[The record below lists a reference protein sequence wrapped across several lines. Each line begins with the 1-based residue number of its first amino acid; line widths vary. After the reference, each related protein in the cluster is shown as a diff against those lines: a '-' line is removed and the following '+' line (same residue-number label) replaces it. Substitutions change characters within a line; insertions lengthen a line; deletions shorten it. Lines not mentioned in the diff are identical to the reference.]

1 MFLDNIL
8 HFTDPI
14 LLEYDKAVVLPVFIL
29 TCLEPFQGSQYL
41 FKAKKTAFRSKKL
54 TWLCSFTSTILLLGN
69 IHQWLPKLIHLDH
82 YIFQS
87 QFMEHECTYNSWE
100 YAEATNVPANISC
113 FPRRL
118 QRNTRLPRPLDDVF
132 KTSSRRICNTSSSKR
147 LENVFQDVC
156 KTSSVFLHQDE
167 CLLG

>member
-54 TWLCSFTSTILLLGN
+54 TWLCSFTSTILPLGN
-69 IHQWLPKLIHLDH
+69 IHQWLPKLIHLDY

-87 QFMEHECTYNSWE
+87 QFMEHECTYKFENMLKPPMSQQ
-100 YAEATNVPANISC
+100 T
-113 FPRRL
+113 FPVF
-118 QRNTRLPRPLDDVF
+118 QDVLKTSS
-132 KTSSRRICNTSSSKR
+132 KTSSRCLRYFFSKT
-147 LENVFQDVC
+147 NVSWGNSWTV
-156 KTSSVFLHQDE
+156 KE
-167 CLLG
+167 

>member
-41 FKAKKTAFRSKKL
+41 FNAKKTAFRSKKL

-87 QFMEHECTYNSWE
+87 QFMEHECTYKSSE

-118 QRNTRLPRPLDDVF
+118 QDVF
-132 KTSSRRICNTSSSKR
+132 ITSSPRRMFAGVII
-147 LENVFQDVC
+147 E
-156 KTSSVFLHQDE
+156 
-167 CLLG
+167 LLKSRV